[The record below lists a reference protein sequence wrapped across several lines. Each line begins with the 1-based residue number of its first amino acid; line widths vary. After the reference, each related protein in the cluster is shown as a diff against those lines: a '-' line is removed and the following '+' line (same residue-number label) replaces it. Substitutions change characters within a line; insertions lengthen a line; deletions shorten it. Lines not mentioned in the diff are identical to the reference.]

1 MNAKTIIAGKTAYII
16 VSEGR
21 ILPTRT
27 LIKKCKIIAANKKG
41 GEAVVILDGTEIEFF
56 VPPKKLFRTRKAAFS
71 SLCEYLHEVENTE
84 KYFIKEAG
92 K

>member
-1 MNAKTIIAGKTAYII
+1 MNAKSILAGKTAYII

-27 LIKKCKIIAANKKG
+27 IIKKCKIIAANKKG

-56 VPPKKLFRTRKAAFS
+56 VPPRKLYRTRKDAYTG
-71 SLCEYLHEVENTE
+71 LVEYLRDTERNE
-84 KYFIKEAG
+84 KYAIGVEK
-92 K
+92 